1 MRYIQEKEVN
11 LKPYL
16 KDKKI
21 LALSDTGYPYRHI
34 KDFCQVLSESVVDI
48 YVSPATTSR
57 FLKVYIAYSGN
68 NRSKILKD
76 KKFLL
81 FNKIKPSDYVIVV
94 FFGTKVTKETKML
107 TILAQQLLIANY
119 DIITVTEQGV
129 DYDEDSPIFRQ

>member
-1 MRYIQEKEVN
+1 MN

-34 KDFCQVLSESVVDI
+34 KDFCEVLSESVVDI

-57 FLKVYIAYSGN
+57 FLKVYISYSGN
-68 NRSKILKD
+68 KRSKILKD

-81 FNKIKPSDYVIVV
+81 FNKIKPKDYIIVV
-94 FFGTKVTKETKML
+94 FFGSKITKETRLL
-107 TILAQQLLIANY
+107 TVLAQQLLIANY

-129 DYDEDSPIFRQ
+129 DYDEDSPIFR

>member
-1 MRYIQEKEVN
+1 MLYIQDKEVN

-21 LALSDTGYPYRHI
+21 LALSDTGYPYKHI
-34 KDFCQVLSESVVDI
+34 KDFCQQLSESVVDI

-57 FLKVYIAYSGN
+57 FLKVYITYSGN
-68 NRSKILKD
+68 RRSRILKD

-94 FFGTKVTKETKML
+94 FFGSKITKETRLL
-107 TILAQQLLIANY
+107 TVLAQQLLIANY

-129 DYDEDSPIFRQ
+129 DYDEDSPIFR

>member
-1 MRYIQEKEVN
+1 MLSILEKKVN

-34 KDFCQVLSESVVDI
+34 KDFCEVLSESVVDI

-57 FLKVYIAYSGN
+57 FLKVYISYSGN
-68 NRSKILKD
+68 KRSKILKD

-81 FNKIKPSDYVIVV
+81 FNKIKPKDYIIVV
-94 FFGTKVTKETKML
+94 FFGSKITKETRLL
-107 TILAQQLLIANY
+107 TVLAQQLLIANY

-129 DYDEDSPIFRQ
+129 DYDEDSPIFR